1 MWQERAFKILLLFF
15 CVSLLLV
22 SILVYNY
29 VHEKNQIEQT
39 AQNRVK
45 QITLDTMAQ
54 IDKRLDQLSSIANAL
69 ANDLRT
75 GKLLQSQIINK
86 LEKTMEVTPHLFGI
100 GVAYIPYINNPQ
112 ERRQS
117 HYYINKKGSLQIE
130 EENPIQLFLT
140 PCSYN
145 DLTKYGRMPTC
156 VVFIEYSLNDIKSL
170 MKNIDVGKT
179 GYGFILSKEGV
190 FLNHPLEKYVKDRE
204 TIFEQAELRNGA
216 LKRLGEHSGVI
227 DYVDERTGQS
237 AWIFYQP
244 IPTTGWIMGT
254 LVVKNEILP
263 KTTELEHKLIKI
275 GLWFLAAL
283 IVFFLAL
290 LFRAYEGERFRL
302 WIVVLSASALLLVSL
317 EFVWSLVQTS
327 PKGNEGR
334 IVEGTII
341 VDKAGLHQLIS
352 SNSPSKASPNYVPTR
367 VSIESIKFAEQKAII
382 KGHIWQKYPD
392 DIHKEITRGFILPD
406 VLSPTITEESRHK
419 ENKTEEIKWFF
430 EGPLRQQ
437 FDNSKY
443 PLDKREISLL
453 IRHVDKNVYLIPD
466 LEAYNSLKP
475 STLPGIKRDLIIPNW
490 LMKSSFFNYRVHQS
504 GIYVEM
510 DNEVE
515 NFSNLYFTVFAQRDF
530 LKPFIYSVLPLIVVG
545 VMLFAILLLLGR
557 VGSFANIIAP
567 LLALFIGVI
576 LAHIGLRKEIAAPDI
591 LFIEY
596 YYLVTYVA
604 ILAVIASYFL
614 FHKNKLL
621 FIQYRNG
628 LVVKLLFL
636 PLILISILGI
646 TIWVFYT

>member
-1 MWQERAFKILLLFF
+1 MWQKLAFKIFLLFF
-15 CVSLLLV
+15 TVSLLLV
-22 SILVYNY
+22 SILVYNNY

-54 IDKRLDQLSSIANAL
+54 IDTKLDQLLSIANVL
-69 ANDLRT
+69 ANDIRT
-75 GKLLQSQIINK
+75 GKLPQSQIINE

-130 EENPIQLFLT
+130 EENPIQLFIT

-179 GYGFILSKEGV
+179 GYRFLLSKEGV
-190 FLNHPLEKYVKDRE
+190 FLNHPLEKEVKDRE

-216 LKRLGEHSGVI
+216 FKMLGEHDVI

-237 AWIFYQP
+237 AWIFYQT

-254 LVVKNEILP
+254 LVVKNEILS

-290 LFRAYEGERFRL
+290 LFRAYEGERFRF
-302 WIVVLSASALLLVSL
+302 WIVVLSATVLLLVSL
-317 EFVWSLVQTS
+317 EFVWSIVQTS
-327 PKGNEGR
+327 PKGNESK
-334 IVEGTII
+334 IVKSTII

-352 SNSPSKASPNYVPTR
+352 ANTSSKASPNYIIPTG
-367 VSIESIKFAEQKAII
+367 VSIESIKFAENKAII

-392 DIHKEITRGFILPD
+392 DIHEEITRGFILPD

-443 PLDKREISLL
+443 PFDKREISLL
-453 IRHVDKNVYLIPD
+453 IHHVDKNVYLIPD
-466 LEAYNSLKP
+466 LEAYHSLKP
-475 STLPGIKRDLIIPNW
+475 SILPGIKSDLIIPDW
-490 LMKSSFFNYRVHQS
+490 LMKSSFFNYQVHQS
-504 GIYVEM
+504 GIDVE
-510 DNEVE
+510 NKVE
-515 NFSNLYFTVFAQRDF
+515 NFSNLYFTISAQRDF

-545 VMLFAILLLLGR
+545 IMLFVILLLLGR
-557 VGSFANIIAP
+557 VGSFGNIIAP

-576 LAHIGLRKEIAAPDI
+576 LAHIGLRKEIVAPDI

-614 FHKNKLL
+614 FHNNNLR

-636 PLILISILGI
+636 PLTLISILGI

>member
-15 CVSLLLV
+15 TVSLLLV

-45 QITLDTMAQ
+45 QITVDTMAQ
-54 IDKRLDQLSSIANAL
+54 IDTKLDQLSSIANAL
-69 ANDLRT
+69 ANDIRT
-75 GKLLQSQIINK
+75 GKLPQSQIINE

-117 HYYINKKGSLQIE
+117 PYYINKKGSLQIE
-130 EENPIQLFLT
+130 EEFPIQLFIT
-140 PCSYN
+140 PCSHN

-190 FLNHPLEKYVKDRE
+190 FLNHPLEKYVKERE
-204 TIFEQAELRNGA
+204 TIFEPAEIRNGA
-216 LKRLGEHSGVI
+216 LKMLGEHDVI
-227 DYVDERTGQS
+227 DYLDERTGQS
-237 AWIFYQP
+237 AWIFYQI

-263 KTTELEHKLIKI
+263 KTTKLEHKLIKI
-275 GLWFLAAL
+275 GLWFLAL

-327 PKGNEGR
+327 PKGNEGK

-352 SNSPSKASPNYVPTR
+352 ANTSSKSSPNYVIPTR
-367 VSIESIKFAEQKAII
+367 VSIDSIKFAEQKAII
-382 KGHIWQKYPD
+382 KGYIWQKYPD
-392 DIHKEITRGFILPD
+392 IHQEITRGFTLPD
-406 VLSPTITEESRHK
+406 VVSPTIIEESRHQ

-430 EGPLRQQ
+430 EGALRQQ

-443 PLDKREISLL
+443 PLDKREMSLL
-453 IRHVDKNVYLIPD
+453 IHHVDKNVYLIPD
-466 LEAYNSLKP
+466 LEAYHSLKP
-475 STLPGIKRDLIIPNW
+475 STVPGIKSDMIIPDW
-490 LMKSSFFNYRVHQS
+490 LMKSSFFNYRTHQS
-504 GIYVEM
+504 GIDVE
-510 DNEVE
+510 DKVE
-515 NFSNLYFTVFAQRDF
+515 NFSNLYFTVLAQRDF

-545 VMLFAILLLLGR
+545 VMLFAILLLLGG
-557 VGSFANIIAP
+557 VGSFGNIIAP

-614 FHKNKLL
+614 FHKNRLQ

-636 PLILISILGI
+636 PLTLISILGI